1 MHAIIIGAGVA
12 GLSLAASLAN
22 RSVRVTLLE
31 QESAPGMYASGR
43 NAAIARSY
51 ESDPYLSMMVKE
63 SILTMYHRNSPQRE
77 LIRQTDL
84 WMEPLEYDYQEDSFL
99 EMHSDALK
107 ENFRSQTGSVDLPD
121 GSRWKALRLASG
133 GIMDPGAILQ
143 DLQESARQGNFTFMP
158 NTKLAGVTIG
168 DTSITA
174 ISTDGSYDSGFRLS
188 GDDVLVLATGSWAT
202 SPPAGIT
209 ALPLV
214 PHKRHLFV
222 LRSPHG
228 PISSDFP
235 IYWKENSEFYVRREG
250 PQLIATHGDQTPVAC
265 DDYAA
270 DSSAGERFS
279 EAACHAFP
287 FLADFQ
293 LVRHWACLRTFPLDG
308 RPVMGYDPH
317 LANLFWHAGFGGR
330 GMSLAYAIGDYSA
343 DLWLAGPRLE
353 DETINPFTPHR
364 FF

>member
-1 MHAIIIGAGVA
+1 
-12 GLSLAASLAN
+12 
-22 RSVRVTLLE
+22 
-31 QESAPGMYASGR
+31 MYASGR

-51 ESDPYLSMMVKE
+51 ESDPYLSMMAKE
-63 SILTMYHRNSPQRE
+63 SILTMYNRNTMERE

-99 EMHSDALK
+99 EMQSDPLK
-107 ENFRSQTGSVDLPD
+107 ENFRSQSGSVDLPD
-121 GSRWKALRLASG
+121 GSTWKALKLPSG

-143 DLQESARQGNFTFMP
+143 DLSEMARRGNFTFIP
-158 NTKLAGVTIG
+158 NTKLTGITIS
-168 DTSITA
+168 DNRITT
-174 ISTDGSYDSGFRLS
+174 ISTDGKYDSGFSLS
-188 GDDVLVLATGSWAT
+188 GDEVLVLATGSWAA

-209 ALPLV
+209 ALPLI

-222 LRSPHG
+222 LRSPNG
-228 PISSDFP
+228 PVAPDFP

-250 PQLIATHGDQTPVAC
+250 PQLIATHGDQTPAAS
-265 DDYAA
+265 DNYAP
-270 DSSAGERFS
+270 DSAAEERFS
-279 EAACHAFP
+279 EAARHAFP

-330 GMSLAYAIGDYSA
+330 GMSLSYAIGDYSA
-343 DLWLAGPRLE
+343 DLLLAGPRLE
-353 DETINPFTPHR
+353 DETTNPFTPHR